1 MTPTAYL
8 SYLHSAFGVVAVQ
21 DTATMSDID
30 DATMWA
36 VEMWN
41 PDDGRTVQ
49 RCLPD
54 WCILGSHASGVHTD
68 DDIAKRHSC
77 AYVPPVPGAS

>member
-1 MTPTAYL
+1 MTPDAYL

-36 VEMWN
+36 IEIWN

-49 RCLPD
+49 RCPPD
-54 WCILGSHASGVHTD
+54 WCILG
-68 DDIAKRHSC
+68 
-77 AYVPPVPGAS
+77 YGATPHVNR